1 MAVSGFALPWRRG
14 GTGRPGAPDP
24 DAELLERVRAGEQEA
39 FIRIVERHQA
49 ALLRL
54 ARNYVPSAAIAE
66 EVTQDTWL
74 AVLRGLDGF
83 AGRSTF
89 KTWLFQILVNRART
103 TGVRERRSVAVG
115 DGAPSVDPARFDASG
130 AWAAPPVHWVEEVE
144 ERLAAEV
151 LSSALESALAQ
162 LPAAQREVV
171 LLRDVE
177 GLTAVEVC
185 EVLAIGDANQRV
197 LLHRGRTRL
206 RQAIE
211 ERLEGGV

>member
-1 MAVSGFALPWRRG
+1 MAVSRLALPWRRSRS
-14 GTGRPGAPDP
+14 GRGATADP
-24 DAELLERVRAGEQEA
+24 DAELLERVRAGEEQA
-39 FIRIVERHQA
+39 FIRIVERHQT

-54 ARNYVPSAAIAE
+54 ARNYVPSAAVAE
-66 EVTQDTWL
+66 EVTQETWL
-74 AVLRGLDGF
+74 AMLRGLDGF
-83 AGRSTF
+83 AGHSTF

-103 TGVRERRSVAVG
+103 TGVREHRSVAVG
-115 DGAPSVDPARFDASG
+115 GSPSVDPARFDASG
-130 AWAAPPVHWVEEVE
+130 AWASPPVHWVEEVE

-151 LSSALESALAQ
+151 LATPLESALAQ

-177 GLTAVEVC
+177 DLTGPEVC
-185 EVLAIGDANQRV
+185 EVLAISDANQRV

-211 ERLEGGV
+211 EHLEGGV